1 MNLREIIN
9 VAWEGIVVNKVRS
22 LLTMLGVIIG
32 VAAVII
38 MVAVSAGTE
47 ATIADQI
54 NSLGANLI
62 FLTGGF
68 GRVRMVGGREAGA
81 SFTVGGGSSL
91 VYDDALAIQALP
103 GVVSVAVE
111 QPSIEMVKADSVVL
125 EDVSILGTTPGF
137 PSVRDMTVASGR
149 FFNETD
155 LERTARVA
163 VLGSDLAQELFGDES
178 PVGQT
183 VTVGTTKLTVVGQ
196 LAERGMVGNEDY
208 DARLYIPI
216 TVIFKYLMP
225 NPFARIMGDNVHLI
239 YVEVRDQDSF
249 DDVIMQ
255 IQLLLARRKGLTV
268 EELPFTITT
277 QQDIIETQEST
288 TAAFRSLLAW
298 VAAVSLLVGGIGIMN
313 IMLVSVTERTREIGI
328 RQAVGAAPGAIRWQF
343 LTEALMLSLVGGLLG
358 VAAGVGGAWFFSISS
373 GMRTVV
379 VPESILLAFSAAAA
393 VGIFFGFY
401 PANQAA
407 QLDPIEALRHE

>member
-1 MNLREIIN
+1 MKLSEVIR

-38 MVAVSAGTE
+38 MVGVSAGTE
-47 ATIADQI
+47 ASIAEQI

-68 GRVRMVGGREAGA
+68 GRGRMPGGPDSGP
-81 SFTVGGGSSL
+81 SL
-91 VYDDALAIQALP
+91 VYDDALAIQELP
-103 GVVSVAVE
+103 GVVSIAVE
-111 QPSIEMVKADSVVL
+111 QPSTQMVKADSVIL
-125 EDVSILGTTPGF
+125 EDVAVLGTTPGF
-137 PSVRDMTVASGR
+137 PSVRDMGVQAGR
-149 FFNETD
+149 FFNETE
-155 LERTARVA
+155 LERKASVA
-163 VLGSDLAQELFGDES
+163 VVGHDLAQELFGEET

-183 VTVGTTKLTVVGQ
+183 VIVGSTRLTIIGE

-208 DARLYIPI
+208 DARLYVPI
-216 TVIFKYLMP
+216 TVVFKYMIP
-225 NPFARIMGDNVHLI
+225 NQFARIMGDNVRLV
-239 YVEVRDQDSF
+239 YVEVEDQDSF
-249 DDVIMQ
+249 DDVILQ
-255 IQLLLARRKGLTV
+255 IELLLARRKDTAV
-268 EELPFTITT
+268 DELPFTVTT
-277 QQDIIETQEST
+277 QLDIIETQEST
-288 TAAFRSLLAW
+288 TAAFRSLLGW

-328 RQAVGAAPGAIRWQF
+328 RQAVGAAPGDIRRQF

-358 VAAGVGGAWFFSISS
+358 VAAGVGGAWFFGASS

-407 QLDPIEALRHE
+407 RLDPIEALRHE